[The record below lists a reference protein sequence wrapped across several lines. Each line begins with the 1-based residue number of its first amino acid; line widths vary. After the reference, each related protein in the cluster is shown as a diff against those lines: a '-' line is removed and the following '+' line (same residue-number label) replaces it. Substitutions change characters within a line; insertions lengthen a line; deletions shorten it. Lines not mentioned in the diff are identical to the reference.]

1 MFAGQLPGIRSK
13 AESPCSVVHASRH
26 TCSAANLH
34 LAESV
39 MVMVHGRWHGRMRSA
54 DPSSERIPIHAES
67 KASTGHATR
76 TGPAPEARSRS
87 CVLRDAIPKPARS
100 GPSAVTW
107 RREKLERKRT
117 PVERQ
122 GEWRMSQKGKKR
134 GLRRV
139 DSEMQSK
146 TADRLFVPPRT
157 GYI

>member
-1 MFAGQLPGIRSK
+1 MQGK
-13 AESPCSVVHASRH
+13 AKGPCSLAS
-26 TCSAANLH
+26 CQGSAAKPRARALSSMQVDT
-34 LAESV
+34 LALLPIRTSV

-87 CVLRDAIPKPARS
+87 CVPRDAIPKPARS

-122 GEWRMSQKGKKR
+122 GDWRMSQKEEKK
-134 GLRRV
+134 GT
-139 DSEMQSK
+139 E
-146 TADRLFVPPRT
+146 T
-157 GYI
+157 G